1 MSGLRCVY
9 PFRHVYALPMT
20 YVLTRIIGLRESVF
34 VYIPQSRGPETI
46 EYFNIGQLWAGV
58 LALALW
64 SSWIIK
70 LPLSLVKGGGSLLAY
85 GLFLPPKL
93 QIRPS
98 KSALP
103 EVGIGHL
110 HVFKASKWFYCINE
124 VESHRSSHRL
134 QLTKSSRLNPK
145 ESAEESNDSPNGTEL
160 ETEAQRGQVTC
171 LRTHN
176 FQVA

>member
-1 MSGLRCVY
+1 MGRSPGL
-9 PFRHVYALPMT
+9 
-20 YVLTRIIGLRESVF
+20 G
-34 VYIPQSRGPETI
+34 
-46 EYFNIGQLWAGV
+46 
-58 LALALW
+58 
-64 SSWIIK
+64 
-70 LPLSLVKGGGSLLAY
+70 SLVILDNKITSIFGEGWR
-85 GLFLPPKL
+85 LFTRLWVVLDMPPKL

-145 ESAEESNDSPNGTEL
+145 ESAKESNDSPNGTEL

-171 LRTHN
+171 LKTHN